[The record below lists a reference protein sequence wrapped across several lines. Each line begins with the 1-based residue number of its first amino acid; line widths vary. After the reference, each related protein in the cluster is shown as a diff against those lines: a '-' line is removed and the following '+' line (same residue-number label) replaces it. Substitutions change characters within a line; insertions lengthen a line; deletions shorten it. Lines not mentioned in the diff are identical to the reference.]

1 MTKDRIKHRLA
12 ALLSAD
18 VVGYSR
24 LMAQDEVA
32 TIRTLSAYRDKI
44 TAIVGENEGRVV
56 DFVGDNMLAE
66 FHSALDA
73 VDCARNIQGA
83 LFLLNAKLDENRRMN
98 FRIGINLGDI
108 LIDGDVI
115 YGDGVNIAARLEGLA
130 ESGGI
135 CISESV
141 FTQVHNK
148 LELGFVDMGTQTLKN
163 IPDPVRVYRVVA
175 QKDETPSPMTETAS
189 QQQVKLPLPAKPS
202 LAVLPFVNLSA
213 D

>member
-1 MTKDRIKHRLA
+1 
-12 ALLSAD
+12 
-18 VVGYSR
+18 
-24 LMAQDEVA
+24 
-32 TIRTLSAYRDKI
+32 
-44 TAIVGENEGRVV
+44 VV

-98 FRIGINLGDI
+98 FRIGISLGDI

-141 FTQVHNK
+141 FIQVHNK
-148 LELGFVDMGTQTLKN
+148 LELGFVDLGTKTLKN

-175 QKDETPSPMTETAS
+175 QEAGAAPQMAETAS
-189 QQQVKLPLPAKPS
+189 QQQSRLPLPAKPS
-202 LAVLPFVNLSA
+202 LAVLPFVKPTQNRIILVTG
-213 D
+213 